1 MQKLSKIHIF
11 TSKVAG
17 KQAAIPGT
25 GKPIEVE
32 KQKSGKSYIL

>member
-1 MQKLSKIHIF
+1 MQKLSKI

-32 KQKSGKSYIL
+32 RQNSGKFYLL